1 MISATQIQRW
11 LKPLF
16 QDLDA
21 SNTLIEK
28 EIKECA
34 ESSNPDRPQSESSLV
49 EPRPSSFT
57 QEGLISRVC
66 KLESII
72 QTLRLGLAGSGSNSA
87 CTDSNGSGNRG
98 KSQWKQPELDDKLS
112 QVQQELGTEVAR
124 LKRHLVALQEELSL
138 ESQARQRAKEE
149 IDQLKE
155 ALEEAVQARAEA
167 AIAVDELST
176 TKQKLLRRVNELKEE
191 VARETSLRASLE
203 ISHNTLLSRVRE
215 TESIA
220 ESERKETQN
229 VTANAISYKQEV
241 GRLTEELAAELSRRK
256 MAEESCQKLIAE
268 KEKALGDFET
278 AQIDC
283 KMASAELSRLQSKYA
298 ELIKKFEETEVLMEK
313 QKAYTQKMEADV
325 GQLQQTIEKTV
336 VENKKLLSEQK
347 QLSESDKSH
356 IEQRLAMEE
365 EINKLKM
372 QISELSTVNQNL
384 KMQNKQVQS
393 QMETTW
399 KQMCC
404 REKEFTS
411 AATGLE
417 TELNN
422 VRRQL
427 QSLEGEKED
436 VLRDKENLL
445 EEVNQTVDTLVAER
459 SRLQGELEKCHAEMG
474 MLQVKCRQLDAENIQ
489 LMERISGLEHK
500 QMAQLKVEATLKDM
514 LEQKNKLAYENG
526 KLQSELT
533 QVKTELSVVTV
544 ESTAAVQ
551 QKKMNEILQ
560 DKFLKP
566 EIQIP
571 YEKAQKEAGEQS
583 MAMQRL
589 EGQLRHTE
597 DLLQQKQHELLLT
610 QAQREE
616 VEREMGKVLGQLEV
630 LESREK
636 HKNQLHQKN
645 MTDAK
650 AVNREITSTLEA
662 VMTSHSQL
670 QELVTN
676 LQAELGRRDTE
687 IGRLKSLRLKE
698 QDDFNLQIK
707 RQNETIETLKDE
719 LKKEQDR
726 SGRKINRDIS
736 ELKKQNSNL
745 STRNGELMATNME
758 LRQRVA
764 DMEKTVT
771 DLQQKLSSQRH
782 KMDHMHKAKKHV
794 EDSLER
800 MKKMHEDIDE
810 LERLRDEYMQK
821 NKEQGETIAVFMS
834 QMASLQEEFKQ
845 LAAAQVNTGRLLQLK
860 EGALEKERKIRE
872 EVKKRYNQSRK
883 RENEVAKQKNVSEE
897 KLKEAH
903 NESVEISKHLMEAHE
918 WFKGKFE
925 KLQGELAESKLV
937 QTKLE
942 QENADQRHQLL
953 KEKSHVQEAAQ
964 RAKEM
969 IKASRE
975 SISRL
980 ADFTEQADIDTK
992 RQLEELRTEIAREK
1006 IKAKT
1011 QWRDA

>member
-560 DKFLKP
+560 DKFLK
-566 EIQIP
+566 
-571 YEKAQKEAGEQS
+571 KEAGEQS

-903 NESVEISKHLMEAHE
+903 NESVERYVYYCIFLNEAIFSRVP
-918 WFKGKFE
+918 WYDR
-925 KLQGELAESKLV
+925 LV

-1006 IKAKT
+1006 IKAK
-1011 QWRDA
+1011 